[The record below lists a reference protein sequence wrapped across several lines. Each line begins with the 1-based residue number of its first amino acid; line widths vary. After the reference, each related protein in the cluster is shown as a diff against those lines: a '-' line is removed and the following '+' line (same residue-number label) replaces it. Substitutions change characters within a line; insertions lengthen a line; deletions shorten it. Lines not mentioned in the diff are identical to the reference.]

1 MTGLHNLSG
10 AVYLCQIFT
19 SMFLAILFLQSGIDK
34 LVDRRGNL
42 QWLTG
47 HFAQSPLAKLVPLLL
62 LAITLLELAAGALSA
77 IGAIDLVFRHQ
88 SLLAFWGACVAAIAI
103 LCLFFGQ
110 RMAKEYAGAAILVP
124 YFILTIVAIIL
135 LAHRPVLNH
144 A

>member
-1 MTGLHNLSG
+1 MTSLHNISG

-19 SMFLAILFLQSGIDK
+19 SIFLAILFLQSGVDK

-47 HFAQSPLAKLVPLLL
+47 HFAQSALAKLVPLLL
-62 LAITLLELAAGALSA
+62 LIITAVELSAGGLSA
-77 IGAIDLVFRHQ
+77 IGAIDLLSSHDPIW
-88 SLLAFWGACVAAIAI
+88 AFYGACIAAIAI

-135 LAHRPVLNH
+135 LAYTPVVNH